1 MGNKKKEKQMMKHQV
16 VILDK
21 HSQEKAKQV
30 TSLSNH
36 SESELYSHKAC
47 QLPSTPLPQNEIA
60 SDVPMSPWH
69 HQTCFSGKCI
79 KNPKGN
85 LMTK

>member
-1 MGNKKKEKQMMKHQV
+1 MKKKIILKCRV

-21 HSQEKAKQV
+21 CSQEKAKQV

-36 SESELYSHKAC
+36 SESDMYSHKAC
-47 QLPSTPLPQNEIA
+47 QLPSTPLPQDEIP
-60 SDVPMSPWH
+60 SHVPMSPWH
-69 HQTCFSGKCI
+69 RETCFSGKCI